1 VRFSF
6 SAPLHELSWRF
17 PAICHVGFHGIKAYL
32 SIAAHACERFA
43 QCSNTIYSMTDI
55 DKWLENAVQPS
66 CSGFEKENLPPDSR
80 LWQLYSNPHIVCP
93 MLSSLQIS
101 GWLSSVKTVAL
112 KRENIQPG
120 SNVRRPS
127 LFFARPAW
135 HGRICFAEIQDL
147 ILKFRSFVIEKE
159 QKCAILKQCYK
170 IPHKW
175 RSPCTSDDIWKPL
188 S

>member
-1 VRFSF
+1 MEIQRDIYVERLKRRMGNQLSIFTLESHRFHASEPPRIRIFTLEGHHYMQCVRFSF

-112 KRENIQPG
+112 KCENIQ
-120 SNVRRPS
+120 
-127 LFFARPAW
+127 LFYYFA
-135 HGRICFAEIQDL
+135 
-147 ILKFRSFVIEKE
+147 KK
-159 QKCAILKQCYK
+159 
-170 IPHKW
+170 
-175 RSPCTSDDIWKPL
+175 TPL
-188 S
+188 

>member
-1 VRFSF
+1 MCSGFPI
-6 SAPLHELSWRF
+6 SAPQHELSWLF
-17 PAICHVGFHGIKAYL
+17 PGLCHIGFHGIKAYL

-80 LWQLYSNPHIVCP
+80 LWLLYSNPHIVCP

-112 KRENIQPG
+112 KRENIHFMVCQLIPL
-120 SNVRRPS
+120 SCNKKARSLRNEIAKKPSSLDTLSDRRP
-127 LFFARPAW
+127 A
-135 HGRICFAEIQDL
+135 D
-147 ILKFRSFVIEKE
+147 FR
-159 QKCAILKQCYK
+159 L
-170 IPHKW
+170 
-175 RSPCTSDDIWKPL
+175 RSPVLRHTVL
-188 S
+188 R

>member
-1 VRFSF
+1 MPQSFHSNCPGTPAASYGVRKPLSGRVSFVGTVSEYLQASEPPFAGFRATLSTYLQASEPPLYIVCPRFSF

-55 DKWLENAVQPS
+55 AKLPGNAAQPS

-80 LWQLYSNPHIVCP
+80 LWRLYPNPHIVCP

-101 GWLSSVKTVAL
+101 GWL
-112 KRENIQPG
+112 
-120 SNVRRPS
+120 
-127 LFFARPAW
+127 
-135 HGRICFAEIQDL
+135 
-147 ILKFRSFVIEKE
+147 
-159 QKCAILKQCYK
+159 
-170 IPHKW
+170 
-175 RSPCTSDDIWKPL
+175 
-188 S
+188 